1 MSRVHDRFPE
11 DPQGQ
16 PALGQL
22 LARFLQRQAEAQAA
36 GLAAADTGDVTPYEA
51 SPVQPV
57 DARLAWEEAV
67 AAATYLVP
75 GVDRRSFTVPPH
87 WPQLVAAQE
96 PAAAPAFA
104 VGNYPQMVRD
114 LHLVLNRFRPAELR
128 PNGGRSLATPAL
140 LQWSEQAA
148 RQNKLPQVLLAIGS
162 LRLAR
167 QYDQAGQILAN
178 VQKEAAA
185 SWQPALLNERS
196 ALAWHQGKHAEALA
210 LWTAAPDSV
219 PVLFNRGLACL
230 FLEQPGQARTWLAQA
245 VAQLP
250 EGSAWHHLGRLYL
263 TLAAA

>member
-1 MSRVHDRFPE
+1 MSRIHDRLPE

-16 PALGQL
+16 PALGGL

-36 GLAAADTGDVTPYEA
+36 GLAPADPGEVTLYES

-67 AAATYLVP
+67 AVATYLAP
-75 GVDRRSFTVPPH
+75 EVDKRSFTVPPH

-104 VGNYPQMVRD
+104 LGNYPQMVRD
-114 LHLVLNRFRPAELR
+114 LHLVLNHFRPAELR

-140 LQWSEQAA
+140 LDWSAQAA
-148 RQNKLPQVLLAIGS
+148 RQNKLPQVLLAVGS

-167 QYDQAGQILAN
+167 QFDQAEQILTD
-178 VQKEAAA
+178 VQKETAA
-185 SWQPALLNERS
+185 SWQPALLNERA
-196 ALAWHQGKHAEALA
+196 ALAWHQGKHDEALA
-210 LWTAAPDSV
+210 LWNAAPDSV
-219 PVLFNRGLACL
+219 PVLFNRGMACL
-230 FLEQPGQARTWLAQA
+230 FLGQPGPARSWLTQA

-250 EGSAWHHLGRLYL
+250 ESSAWHHLGRLYL
-263 TLAAA
+263 TLAAG

>member
-22 LARFLQRQAEAQAA
+22 LTRFLQRQAEAQAA
-36 GLAAADTGDVTPYEA
+36 GLAPADPGDVTPYEA

-67 AAATYLVP
+67 AVASYLAP
-75 GVDRRSFTVPPH
+75 DVDRRSFTVPPH

-104 VGNYPQMVRD
+104 IGNYPQMVRD
-114 LHLVLNRFRPAELR
+114 LHLLLNHFRPAELR
-128 PNGGRSLATPAL
+128 PGGGRSLATPAL
-140 LQWSEQAA
+140 VQWSEKAA
-148 RQNKLPQVLLAIGS
+148 QLKKLPQVLLAIGS

-167 QYDQAGQILAN
+167 EFDQAGQILAN
-178 VQKEAAA
+178 LQKEAAA
-185 SWQPALLNERS
+185 SWQPALLNERA
-196 ALAWHQGKHAEALA
+196 ALAWHQGNHADALA
-210 LWTAAPDSV
+210 LWNAVPDSV
-219 PVLFNRGLACL
+219 PVLFNRGMACL
-230 FLEQPGQARTWLAQA
+230 FLDQPAQARSWLTQA

>member
-11 DPQGQ
+11 EPKGQ

-22 LARFLQRQAEAQAA
+22 LARLLQRQAEAQAA
-36 GLAAADTGDVTPYEA
+36 GLAPADTGEVTPYEA

-57 DARLAWEEAV
+57 DGRLAWEEAIAV
-67 AAATYLVP
+67 VGYLVP
-75 GVDRRSFTVPPH
+75 DVDRRSFSVPPH

-114 LHLVLNRFRPAELR
+114 LHLLLNRFRPAELR
-128 PNGGRSLATPAL
+128 PAAGRSLATPEL
-140 LQWSEQAA
+140 LDWSGKAA

-167 QYDQAGQILAN
+167 QFDEAGRILTDA
-178 VQKEAAA
+178 QKEAAA
-185 SWQPALLNERS
+185 AWQPALRNERA
-196 ALAWHQGKHAEALA
+196 ALAWHQGQHGEAAA
-210 LWTAAPDSV
+210 LWDAAPESV
-219 PVLFNRGLACL
+219 PVLFNRGMASL
-230 FLEQPGQARTWLAQA
+230 FLDQSGQARSWLTRA

-263 TLAAA
+263 TLAA